1 MDYYLI
7 FGMVVVAMIAV
18 LGFITSIKNEGKKE
32 QSLFEQLNI
41 SITQLNDEIRRMND
55 ITVSNEKRI
64 EKHGKQ
70 IDDLDNCVSDIE
82 KQVSIHDLKI
92 SNIEKSI
99 GKA

>member
-7 FGMVVVAMIAV
+7 FGMVVVSLIAV
-18 LGFITSIKNEGKKE
+18 MGFIASIKNEGKKE

-41 SITQLNDEIRRMND
+41 AITQLNDEIRRMND
-55 ITVSNEKRI
+55 ITAANERRI
-64 EKHGKQ
+64 EKHGRQ
-70 IDDLDNCVSDIE
+70 IDDLDSQVCDIE